1 MQLLLRNDGLYIAT
15 DDDNRG
21 MKAISLEDLIFKLIG
36 SLKEAPN
43 STAIHDLSEV
53 NNWLFNY
60 QIDLGDAIEQR
71 KQESL
76 LDKLK
81 ELRNEILT
89 GEKETAATNLGSGE
103 FSYMKEPYDVHKAIR
118 IKLDDIINNHQFLT
132 DFGSIEGG
140 KMNS

>member
-53 NNWLFNY
+53 NNWLYNY
-60 QIDLGDAIEQR
+60 QIDLGDAIDQR
-71 KQESL
+71 KQENL

>member
-103 FSYMKEPYDVHKAIR
+103 FSYMKEPYDIHKAIR

>member
-89 GEKETAATNLGSGE
+89 GEKENAATNLGSGE
-103 FSYMKEPYDVHKAIR
+103 YSYMKEPYDVHKAIR